1 MNSNASNRLR
11 LQIHKFSIRW
21 IRSAIRSLHIVEE
34 ENTWMPGIIAKMIIV
49 VFYLIIG
56 FALLENFGWEMGTFK
71 VWSCLLFFFQNAR
84 SSFFLTFPLF
94 FLGIIRHDNARA
106 VIRGNH

>member
-71 VWSCLLFFFQNAR
+71 V
-84 SSFFLTFPLF
+84 
-94 FLGIIRHDNARA
+94 
-106 VIRGNH
+106 